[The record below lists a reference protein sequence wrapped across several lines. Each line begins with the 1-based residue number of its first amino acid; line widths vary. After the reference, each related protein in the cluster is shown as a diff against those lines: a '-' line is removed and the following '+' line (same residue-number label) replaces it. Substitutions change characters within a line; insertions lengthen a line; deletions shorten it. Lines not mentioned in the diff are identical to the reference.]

1 MVHGKL
7 RLNSSKLHRK
17 GGFSMQRALRFALS
31 MSFLVAMFSFTALSR
46 AQSPFDGTW
55 RLDPASAKFTPK
67 PFTEYTSQGWFHCVS
82 CEPPYD
88 VAADGQDHAVS
99 GHPYD
104 TVAVTI
110 VDDHTLKAIYKK
122 DGKITGDELDAVS
135 DDGRIM
141 TSVTSNYPANGQ
153 VTHSTA
159 KLKRMGVLRP
169 GVHATSGNWV
179 VLNFTDTENDLL
191 FTFKSNG
198 DELTMTDPTG
208 DNYTAKFDGSDY
220 PYKGAYG
227 VNAVSLKK
235 IDAHTIEETDKRDGT
250 VISVT
255 KMTVSTNGKSM
266 TIVAHDPRN
275 DTTSTFTATRK

>member
-1 MVHGKL
+1 MSRSMRFVVGTFVYVAL
-7 RLNSSKLHRK
+7 
-17 GGFSMQRALRFALS
+17 FSVVGLAQ
-31 MSFLVAMFSFTALSR
+31 

-55 RLDPASAKFTPK
+55 RVNPASVKFPEK

-88 VAADGQDHAVS
+88 IAADGQDHPVS

-104 TVAVTI
+104 AVNMTI
-110 VDDHTLKAIYKK
+110 VDPKVVKIVYKK
-122 DGKITGDELDAVS
+122 DGKVTGDELDTISA
-135 DDGRIM
+135 DGKIM

-153 VTHSTA
+153 VTHATQNF
-159 KLKRMGVLRP
+159 KRIGELRP

-179 VLNFTDTENDLL
+179 AVSLADSENDLL
-191 FTFKSNG
+191 FTFKMNG

-208 DNYTAKFDGSDY
+208 DAYTAKFDGADY
-220 PYKGAYG
+220 PYKGSYG
-227 VNAVSLKK
+227 VNGVSLKK

-255 KMTVSTNGKSM
+255 KMTVSPNGKSM
-266 TIVAHDPRN
+266 NLVNHDPRN
-275 DTTSTFTATRK
+275 DTTTTFSATKK